1 MDARSILLA
10 MLPVGL
16 TLINYAI
23 LRDMLW
29 GIFLGNKSKKSAQKI
44 KDEAKTW
51 QKMTQNYMTPHITKF
66 QKEYV
71 IWKRMK
77 HILLL
82 LTLAQ
87 VIAFTVLI
95 IRYVPFWII
104 AIICGVIVLFNVIL
118 FSVMMS
124 KTEASDNKHNRKG
137 TPWKFEQK

>member
-71 IWKRMK
+71 VWKRMK

-87 VIAFTVLI
+87 VIAFIVLI

>member
-1 MDARSILLA
+1 
-10 MLPVGL
+10 
-16 TLINYAI
+16 
-23 LRDMLW
+23 
-29 GIFLGNKSKKSAQKI
+29 
-44 KDEAKTW
+44 
-51 QKMTQNYMTPHITKF
+51 
-66 QKEYV
+66 
-71 IWKRMK
+71 MK

-95 IRYVPFWII
+95 ILDVPFVII
-104 AIICGVIVLFNVIL
+104 AIICGVIVLFNGSL

>member
-16 TLINYAI
+16 TLVNYAI

-51 QKMTQNYMTPHITKF
+51 QKMTQGYMTPHITKY
-66 QKEYV
+66 QKEYTV
-71 IWKRMK
+71 WKRVK
-77 HILLL
+77 TGLLL
-82 LTLAQ
+82 FTLAQ
-87 VIAFTVLI
+87 VIAFVILI
-95 IRYVPFWII
+95 ILNVRFWIV
-104 AIICGVIVLFNVIL
+104 AIICGVIALLNVLL
-118 FSVMMS
+118 FGAMMS
-124 KTEASDNKHNRKG
+124 KTESSDNKHNRKG